1 MMRRTR
7 MSKNRNLSG
16 FVTFLILAVVFVGSG
31 YLIGKYLL
39 ASLLQRP
46 PEGQPVSGNQPEPP
60 TGGETTTTTVEISTK
75 PLTLYRVQLG
85 AFSTKERAEN
95 TAQMAIDKGVPA
107 GVMSPDPLYK
117 VYCGVTSSKE
127 AAQKL
132 AQNALPK
139 LSGIVGEDDNLYV
152 ATMEIDSCSFSL
164 TGNQNVVQEIQK
176 AFSTIDNAIAS
187 LIGFWDQYYLEQ
199 QISINLAPKKSDIAT
214 VKTALDQITP
224 DSGTQAAHGVALAL
238 ATELENA
245 IGAAIQTQGGDG
257 SGTVQGMTSVIK
269 IIDAYA
275 HDLKA
280 LQ

>member
-1 MMRRTR
+1 MRRTR
-7 MSKNRNLSG
+7 MARNRTLSG
-16 FVTFLILAVVFVGSG
+16 LVTFLILAVVFVGSG

-46 PEGQPVSGNQPEPP
+46 PEGQPVSGDEPKLP
-60 TGGETTTTTVEISTK
+60 TGDGSTTTVQISTK
-75 PLTLYRVQLG
+75 PLTLYRVQIG

-107 GVMSPDPLYK
+107 GVMSPDPLHK

-132 AQNALPK
+132 AQDALPK

-152 ATMEIDSCSFSL
+152 ATMEIDSCTFSL
-164 TGNQNVVQEIQK
+164 TGSENVVTEIQK

-199 QISINLAPKKSDIAT
+199 QITVNLSSMKSDIAA
-214 VKTALDQITP
+214 VRASLAGISP
-224 DSGTQAAHGVALAL
+224 DSGTQTAHGLALAL
-238 ATELENA
+238 ATELETA
-245 IGAAIQTQGGDG
+245 ISAAIEAQGGDS
-257 SGTVQGMTSVIK
+257 SGEIEGMTSVIK

-275 HDLKA
+275 NKLKA